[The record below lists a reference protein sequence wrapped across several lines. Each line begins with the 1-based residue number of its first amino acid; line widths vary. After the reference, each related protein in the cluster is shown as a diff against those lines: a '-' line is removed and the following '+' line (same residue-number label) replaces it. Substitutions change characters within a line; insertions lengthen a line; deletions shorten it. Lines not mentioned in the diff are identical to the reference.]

1 MTPQLKRRL
10 FPLSGPRWL
19 SLAFHPVTVITA
31 AVDGYFEAFFMA
43 LTPPAAGTVSLE
55 DACFPDRK
63 PRLTFFTK
71 LPGHV
76 PEEVQDGR

>member
-31 AVDGYFEAFFMA
+31 AVDGYFEAFF
-43 LTPPAAGTVSLE
+43 
-55 DACFPDRK
+55 ACFPDRK
-63 PRLTFFTK
+63 PRLTFFSK
-71 LPGHV
+71 LPGHL